1 MLKEQR
7 YMAICDEL
15 RRNHFVTSQEL
26 SERLGISKSTI
37 RRDLLDL
44 EADGKL
50 TRARGGAILKS
61 PFSTE
66 DPLAVLPETELSE
79 KKRIALA
86 ALSYIGVN
94 ETILLSSGNTCMEL
108 AKVLH
113 QKAPLYVATIDIFCA
128 AELAKDNNIELTIVG
143 GSIRHNHYDVVGYFA
158 ESMLRQIHADKVF
171 MGIDAID
178 MNLGFMNYSSEDV
191 TVNLMMMD
199 ASKQTFILCD
209 HTKFHAIAFAN
220 LCPFGRADVLITGKE
235 AAEEDI
241 ALIRDKG
248 VEVVL
253 V

>member
-113 QKAPLYVATIDIFCA
+113 QKAPSMSQPSTFSVRRSSQRTITSSSQLLADQSATTTTTLSDTSRSPCSARFMQTKC
-128 AELAKDNNIELTIVG
+128 LW
-143 GSIRHNHYDVVGYFA
+143 
-158 ESMLRQIHADKVF
+158 ESTR
-171 MGIDAID
+171 
-178 MNLGFMNYSSEDV
+178 S
-191 TVNLMMMD
+191 T
-199 ASKQTFILCD
+199 
-209 HTKFHAIAFAN
+209 
-220 LCPFGRADVLITGKE
+220 
-235 AAEEDI
+235 
-241 ALIRDKG
+241 
-248 VEVVL
+248 
-253 V
+253 